1 MRPRTR
7 SVLLADCWVLGLSV
21 ALLWP
26 QRLAGYGLGHDM
38 VFTPRQPLTDQSLG
52 LGTVAPRAVPL
63 DALVALASR
72 VLDGAVLG
80 RLALLAPLLMAG
92 WGCTRLLRAGLPPG
106 SRAGSLAGSLAVAG
120 FAVWNPFVVER
131 LALGQW
137 ALLWAYGAL
146 PWVVRAAS
154 RFSAERPSTEPP
166 TERLPTEP
174 PTAPPTEPPPA
185 EPPPGP
191 SAAEP
196 PTAQPPAA
204 GPPTAQPAPAG
215 QTAAPAPDRRWW
227 LQPTA
232 ALVCWLACCAITPTG
247 ALIGAGVAV
256 VVAASRQW
264 QRLAPVLAVAVLVQ
278 LPWLAPALTSA
289 AGATSDPAGVAAFA
303 ARSERPGGAW
313 ASLLGLGGIWSS
325 DVTPASRAGLL
336 GYLSTV
342 VVLAGLLF
350 GLPPLRAGL
359 GERLWRRLV
368 LLGLAGLVLA
378 VAGTLPGLAAALRW
392 AVREL
397 PGAGLLRDGQ
407 KWLMPFTLL
416 AVLSAGAAAQRL
428 TDRLAGR
435 LPGWP
440 AALAAL
446 ALPLVLLPDAPAT
459 LKAPLTPVRY
469 PAQWQQVA
477 DQLRGTSSAVLVLP
491 FGSYRSF
498 DWAPGRTVLDPAPRW
513 LPAETVVDDRL
524 VVSGEVL
531 GGEDPAAARVAALL
545 ESRPAPAALASGLA
559 GQGIGWVVREAD
571 TPGPP
576 VPDMSRLQ
584 PVLTGGAVEL
594 YRVPGQVTAAPA
606 EPGRRRLVLLLD
618 LLCAAAV
625 LAALGVSAGLAGR
638 ILLHSPLT
646 SSSEDS

>member
-1 MRPRTR
+1 MRPRTL

-21 ALLWP
+21 LLLWP

-38 VFTPRQPLTDQSLG
+38 VFTPGQPLTDQSLG
-52 LGTVAPRAVPL
+52 LGSMAPRAVPL

-72 VLDGAVLG
+72 VIDGAALG
-80 RLALLAPLLMAG
+80 RIALLAPLLMAG

-106 SRAGSLAGSLAVAG
+106 SRMGSLVGSLAVAG

-154 RFSAERPSTEPP
+154 RFSAE
-166 TERLPTEP
+166 
-174 PTAPPTEPPPA
+174 PPPA
-185 EPPPGP
+185 QSG
-191 SAAEP
+191 
-196 PTAQPPAA
+196 
-204 GPPTAQPAPAG
+204 
-215 QTAAPAPDRRWW
+215 RRGSGW
-227 LQPTA
+227 LQPSA
-232 ALVCWLACCAITPTG
+232 SLVCWLACCAITPTG
-247 ALIGAGVAV
+247 ALIGAGVAIA
-256 VVAASRQW
+256 VAASRQW
-264 QRLAPVLAVAVLVQ
+264 KRLAPVLAVAVLVQ
-278 LPWLAPALTSA
+278 LPWLAPAITSA
-289 AGATSDPAGVAAFA
+289 AGATSDPSGVAAFA

-325 DVTPASRAGLL
+325 EVTPASRAGLL

-342 VVLAGLLF
+342 VVLAALVF
-350 GLPPLRAGL
+350 GLPALRAGV

-368 LLGLAGLVLA
+368 LLGLTGLALA
-378 VAGTLPGLAAALRW
+378 VAGTLPGLSAVLRW

-407 KWLMPFTLL
+407 KWLMPFVLL
-416 AVLSAGAAAQRL
+416 AVLSVGAAAQRL
-428 TDRLAGR
+428 TDGLRDR

-446 ALPLVLLPDAPAT
+446 ALPLALLPDAPAT
-459 LKAPLTPVRY
+459 LKAPLTPVHY
-469 PAQWQQVA
+469 PAGWQQVA
-477 DQLRGTSSAVLVLP
+477 DRLRGTSAAALVLP

-545 ESRPAPAALASGLA
+545 EARPGPAVLAKALA
-559 GQGIGWVVREAD
+559 GQGIGWVVRETD

-576 VPDMSRLQ
+576 IPDLSRLQ

-606 EPGRRRLVLLLD
+606 EPARRRLVLLLD

-625 LAALGVSAGLAGR
+625 LAAIGVRAANGTRS
-638 ILLHSPLT
+638 LLHSPVT